1 MHASCSQL
9 LDLRPLH
16 LTPPSHASSTIP
28 LYPVASLSAFLLL
41 IPFVVIPFAGVF
53 VGPALFV
60 AFVAPWCSHCNLLK
74 APWQEVAEAFTGE
87 SHQQVDQ
94 QVRIG
99 QVDCVKE
106 KELCKVSSSF
116 SNLSLARVL
125 SLSFTLSLSLFLSL
139 SLKLSLSLSLAR
151 ALSLA
156 RSLSRSLSL
165 KCYCGSTA
173 LMTALITALPDY

>member
-87 SHQQVDQ
+87 SHQQVHQ
-94 QVRIG
+94 QVRIA

-106 KELCKVSSSF
+106 KELCKVFSSF
-116 SNLSLARVL
+116 STLARSRALSLFF
-125 SLSFTLSLSLFLSL
+125 SFFLSL
-139 SLKLSLSLSLAR
+139 SLSRSNPRSLSLARSLAR
-151 ALSLA
+151 ALSQVLL
-156 RSLSRSLSL
+156 R
-165 KCYCGSTA
+165 
-173 LMTALITALPDY
+173 

>member
-16 LTPPSHASSTIP
+16 RTPPSHASSTIP
-28 LYPVASLSAFLLL
+28 LYPVASFSAFLFL

-53 VGPALFV
+53 VGPAVFV

-94 QVRIG
+94 QVDQQVRIA

-116 SNLSLARVL
+116 STLARSRALSLSFSFSLSFSLSRSNPRSLSLAR
-125 SLSFTLSLSLFLSL
+125 
-139 SLKLSLSLSLAR
+139 SLAR
-151 ALSLA
+151 ALSQVLL
-156 RSLSRSLSL
+156 R
-165 KCYCGSTA
+165 
-173 LMTALITALPDY
+173 